1 MTQTIESSTCDKILF
16 RVSPFSRNG
25 GVMSRGRPAVLEYHS
40 TGHSGVPP
48 HTNKHIHLRFD
59 HRIKPLWFPAWSVRS
74 RLSPRLVSARQQW
87 FCGPYA
93 FQPCPLARAARDRT
107 DSLISRRLIDIS
119 TSTGYR
125 YLASR
130 ARLCFSRAVR
140 LL

>member
-16 RVSPFSRNG
+16 GVSPFSRNG

-40 TGHSGVPP
+40 TEHSGVSP
-48 HTNKHIHLRFD
+48 HTNKHIHLRLD

-93 FQPCPLARAARDRT
+93 FQPCPSLELLATGQPSRG
-107 DSLISRRLIDIS
+107 SRRLIARS
-119 TSTGYR
+119 TSTDYR
-125 YLASR
+125 QLASR
-130 ARLCFSRAVR
+130 ARLRFSRAVR
-140 LL
+140 L